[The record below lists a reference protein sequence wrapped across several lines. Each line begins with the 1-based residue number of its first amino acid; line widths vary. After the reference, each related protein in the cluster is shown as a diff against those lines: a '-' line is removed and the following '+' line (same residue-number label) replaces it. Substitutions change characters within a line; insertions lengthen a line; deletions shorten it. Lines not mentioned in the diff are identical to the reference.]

1 MENGNQILNQQIGRE
16 QNTRLKNLIIKKL
29 LEQNFHALSFVSKR
43 SFICCGSLVNLV
55 VAAVFIYCSN
65 L

>member
-29 LEQNFHALSFVSKR
+29 LEQNFHALSFISNR
-43 SFICCGSLVNLV
+43 SFICRNSLVNFV
-55 VAAVFIYCSN
+55 VVAVFINCSN
-65 L
+65 S